1 LPTPAKTSR
10 DALVAIA
17 RRLVESAGA
26 DAVTVSAVA
35 QEAGVKGP
43 SLYKHF
49 ADRGALLKAVE
60 INVLGELEAVL
71 RAGTKGRTA
80 KQRLRAMAATYRR
93 FAKKNPRR
101 YEVLYSRDAFA
112 DPDIAAACYAAAK
125 PLFEELERAGVHA
138 KRILPLSRTLTAFL
152 HGFVSMEIVNA
163 FRLGGDIDE
172 AFEEGIET
180 ILREV

>member
-93 FAKKNPRR
+93 FAKKNPRPR
-101 YEVLYSRDAFA
+101 SR
-112 DPDIAAACYAAAK
+112 C
-125 PLFEELERAGVHA
+125 
-138 KRILPLSRTLTAFL
+138 SRSWSAPASTPSASCRCR
-152 HGFVSMEIVNA
+152 G
-163 FRLGGDIDE
+163 R
-172 AFEEGIET
+172 
-180 ILREV
+180 